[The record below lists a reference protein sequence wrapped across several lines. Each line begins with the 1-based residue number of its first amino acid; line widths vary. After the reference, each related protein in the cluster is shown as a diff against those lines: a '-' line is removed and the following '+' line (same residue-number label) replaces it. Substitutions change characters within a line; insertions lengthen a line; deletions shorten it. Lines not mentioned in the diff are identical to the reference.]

1 MSAEA
6 RASTRDAEDA
16 SRLYPR
22 HPPGVP
28 LALSHPAFDA
38 ISALRME
45 GALADGSL
53 TRLQEQMDTRHV
65 INARGHRLVLV
76 DAGPGG
82 AAAYERAV
90 MDRAELAVRADT
102 WHDRFNVAAWCL
114 FPQTKAALN
123 AAHVADLD
131 LSPGPER
138 SRLRDALTLFDEDG
152 AVVAVADPR
161 VEEAIRGFRWR
172 EAFVDR
178 RAAAETRAECV
189 PFGHALMEKLL
200 DPFPG
205 LTAKALFVPVPEDF
219 QVAPWSAR
227 LACLDKALSR
237 MIGALRTP
245 RDLAPLPILGWPGW
259 HPGNVDTAFYDNV
272 QYFRPGRTMRA
283 R

>member
-16 SRLYPR
+16 ARLYPR
-22 HPPGVP
+22 HPPGGP

-53 TRLQEQMDTRHV
+53 TRLQEQLDTRGV
-65 INARGHRLVLV
+65 INARGRRLVLV

-90 MDRAELAVRADT
+90 IDRAELAVRADT

-131 LSPGPER
+131 IAPGPAR

-161 VEEAIRGFRWR
+161 IEEAIRGFRWH

-178 RAAAETRAECV
+178 RLTAETRALCV

-200 DPFPG
+200 VPFPG
-205 LTAKALFVPVPEDF
+205 LTAKALFVPVPAEF
-219 QVAPWSAR
+219 TAWPWSDR
-227 LACLDKALSR
+227 LACLDRALSR

-245 RDLAPLPILGWPGW
+245 RDLAPLPVLGWPGW
-259 HPGNVDTAFYDNV
+259 HPDNGDPAFYGNVQV
-272 QYFRPGRTMRA
+272 FRPGRTMRA